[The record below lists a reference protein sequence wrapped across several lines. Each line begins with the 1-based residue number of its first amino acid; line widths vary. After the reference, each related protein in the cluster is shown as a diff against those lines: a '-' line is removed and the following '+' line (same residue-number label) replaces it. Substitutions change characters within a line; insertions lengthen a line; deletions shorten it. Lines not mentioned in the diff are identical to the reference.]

1 MKRKIIQIN
10 NSTNINKQ
18 TIFKQCHSPQINEEV
33 CQKLLFIIFM
43 YMQCMQLQAETNI
56 TKIISNELF
65 NIKDTNL

>member
-18 TIFKQCHSPQINEEV
+18 TIFKQYHSPQINEEV

-65 NIKDTNL
+65 NI